1 MMEPVERNPRMSG
14 EVKRYSTWPTTQTQT
29 VAAHTWHVMRI
40 YDEIWGPPSAS
51 MFSHLLFHD
60 GGEVAVGD
68 LPFPLK
74 AENPE
79 LKRIHGEIEDQALKD
94 IHGYNGIITDYQ
106 KWRLKICDLLEM
118 WEFGRVEVDMGNKH
132 GGPIVDRTFAFVMGM
147 LGRPPKDYITDDI
160 LHIEKYINRS
170 LGGQLDEFNNQ

>member
-14 EVKRYSTWPTTQTQT
+14 EVKRYSTWPTIQTQT

-40 YDEIWGPPSAS
+40 YNEIWGPPSAS
-51 MFSHLLFHD
+51 MFTHLLLHD

-118 WEFGRVEVDMGNKH
+118 WEFGRTEIDMGNKH
-132 GGPIVDRTFAFVMGM
+132 GGPIVERTLEAVLTMT
-147 LGRPPKDYITDDI
+147 RIPPEEAIRGDVDVVLKFI
-160 LHIEKYINRS
+160 HRS
-170 LGGQLDEFNNQ
+170 KGDET